1 MNIEKW
7 FLLTKLLQAYIN
19 NRGWVAGILIGK
31 GDNMATVEKYVPTR
45 WVNETTPI
53 DENKMNHIEQQL
65 ENSQKAE
72 NLLSGIIIRDRLPVA
87 NQTERGAITLSNSLN
102 SPNYA
107 NGVAATPK
115 AIYDLKMNSAVVVD
129 NDNGSRV
136 AKKAA
141 IADRLQNDV
150 QINLTSGVTG
160 AVTFNKGGTYS
171 LNATVVP
178 SKHRHTYEQIE
189 SYAKASTPGIV
200 YSFSSPSETPESP
213 NTYDV
218 PNIAYIRSTVRDLT
232 TGINNAQTLANTN
245 RDNLNKILAL
255 NSSYVTNSTALGK
268 WKASF
273 DSLLA
278 WKERDFANYKTGIQ
292 NNLNSLSQKD
302 EELLQLIGSTK
313 LRLETSIASV
323 DSAAKQNA
331 TNIQSLTTSATE
343 DRELLNS
350 VNNMTLELKQS
361 QIRQNAQIELMKKQ
375 IDKLEQGLLNLA
387 DHLRLSEDI
396 LFAPRPNSDEQE

>member
-1 MNIEKW
+1 M
-7 FLLTKLLQAYIN
+7 
-19 NRGWVAGILIGK
+19 AGNLIGK

-53 DENKMNHIEQQL
+53 DEYKMNHIEQQL

-102 SPNYA
+102 SSNYA

-150 QINLTSGVTG
+150 QINLASGVTG
-160 AVTFNKGGTYS
+160 SVTFNKGGTYS

-232 TGINNAQTLANTN
+232 ASINNAQNLANTN

-255 NSSYVTNSTALGK
+255 NPAYVSNSTALGK

-361 QIRQNAQIELMKKQ
+361 QIQQNAQIELMKKQ

>member
-1 MNIEKW
+1 M
-7 FLLTKLLQAYIN
+7 
-19 NRGWVAGILIGK
+19 AGNLIGK

-53 DENKMNHIEQQL
+53 DEYKMNHIEQQL

-150 QINLTSGVTG
+150 QINLASGVTG

-232 TGINNAQTLANTN
+232 ASINNAQTLANTN
-245 RDNLNKILAL
+245 RDNLNKVLAL

-350 VNNMTLELKQS
+350 VNNMVLELKQS
-361 QIRQNAQIELMKKQ
+361 QIQQNAQIELMKTQ
-375 IDKLEQGLLNLA
+375 ISKLERGLLNLA

-396 LFAPRPNSDEQE
+396 LFAPRLNSDEQE

>member
-1 MNIEKW
+1 M
-7 FLLTKLLQAYIN
+7 
-19 NRGWVAGILIGK
+19 AGILIGK

-45 WVNETTPI
+45 WINETTPI
-53 DENKMNHIEQQL
+53 DEYKMNHIEQQL

-102 SPNYA
+102 NSNYVD
-107 NGVAATPK
+107 GVAATPK
-115 AIYDLKMNSAVVVD
+115 AIYDLKMNSAVVVN
-129 NDNGSRV
+129 NDDGSRV

-141 IADRLQNDV
+141 IADRLQNEV
-150 QINLTSGVTG
+150 RINLTTGVTG
-160 AVTFNKGGTYS
+160 TVTFNSGGTYS

-200 YSFSSPSETPESP
+200 YSFSSPSETPENP

-218 PNIAYIRSTVRDLT
+218 PNIAYIRSAVSDLT
-232 TGINNAQTLANTN
+232 ASINNAQTLANTN
-245 RDNLNKILAL
+245 RDNLNKVLSL
-255 NSSYVTNSTALGK
+255 NPSYVTNFTALGQ
-268 WKASF
+268 WKASV
-273 DSLLA
+273 DNLLV
-278 WKERDFANYKTGIQ
+278 WKERDFAKYKTEIQ
-292 NNLNSLSQKD
+292 NNLNSLRQKD

-331 TNIQSLTTSATE
+331 INIQSLTTSATE
-343 DRELLNS
+343 DRKLLNR
-350 VNNMTLELKQS
+350 VDYMTLELKQV
-361 QIRQNAQIELMKKQ
+361 QIRQSALIEQMKTQIN
-375 IDKLEQGLLNLA
+375 KLEQGLLNLA
-387 DHLRLSEDI
+387 DYLKVSEDI

>member
-1 MNIEKW
+1 
-7 FLLTKLLQAYIN
+7 
-19 NRGWVAGILIGK
+19 
-31 GDNMATVEKYVPTR
+31 MATVEKYVPTR

-150 QINLTSGVTG
+150 QINLASGVTG

-232 TGINNAQTLANTN
+232 AGINNAQNLANTN

-255 NSSYVTNSTALGK
+255 NPAYVSNSTALGK

-278 WKERDFANYKTGIQ
+278 WKERDFANYKTEIQ

>member
-1 MNIEKW
+1 
-7 FLLTKLLQAYIN
+7 
-19 NRGWVAGILIGK
+19 
-31 GDNMATVEKYVPTR
+31 MATVEKYVPTR

-115 AIYDLKMNSAVVVD
+115 AIYDLKMNSAVVVN
-129 NDNGSRV
+129 NDDGSRV

-178 SKHRHTYEQIE
+178 SKHKHTYEQIE

-232 TGINNAQTLANTN
+232 ASINNAQNLANTN

-255 NSSYVTNSTALGK
+255 NPAYVSNSTALGK

-273 DSLLA
+273 DNLLA
-278 WKERDFANYKTGIQ
+278 WKERDFANYKTEIQ

-361 QIRQNAQIELMKKQ
+361 QIQQNAQIELMKKQ

>member
-1 MNIEKW
+1 M
-7 FLLTKLLQAYIN
+7 
-19 NRGWVAGILIGK
+19 VGILIGK

-53 DENKMNHIEQQL
+53 DEYKMNHIEQQL

-150 QINLTSGVTG
+150 QINLASGVTG
-160 AVTFNKGGTYS
+160 SVTFNKGGTYS

-232 TGINNAQTLANTN
+232 AGINNAQTLANTN
-245 RDNLNKILAL
+245 RDNLNKVLAL

-278 WKERDFANYKTGIQ
+278 WKERDFANYKTEIQ

-361 QIRQNAQIELMKKQ
+361 QIQQNAQIELMKKQ

>member
-1 MNIEKW
+1 
-7 FLLTKLLQAYIN
+7 
-19 NRGWVAGILIGK
+19 
-31 GDNMATVEKYVPTR
+31 MATVEKYVPTR

-150 QINLTSGVTG
+150 QINLASGVTG

-232 TGINNAQTLANTN
+232 ASINNAQNLANTN

-350 VNNMTLELKQS
+350 VQDMALKLQQS
-361 QIRQNAQIELMKKQ
+361 QIQQNAQIELMKKQ

>member
-1 MNIEKW
+1 
-7 FLLTKLLQAYIN
+7 
-19 NRGWVAGILIGK
+19 
-31 GDNMATVEKYVPTR
+31 MATVEKYVPTR

-150 QINLTSGVTG
+150 QINLASGVTG

-245 RDNLNKILAL
+245 RDNLNKVLAL

-278 WKERDFANYKTGIQ
+278 WKEKDFANYKTGIQ

-361 QIRQNAQIELMKKQ
+361 QIQQNAQIELMKKQ

>member
-1 MNIEKW
+1 
-7 FLLTKLLQAYIN
+7 
-19 NRGWVAGILIGK
+19 
-31 GDNMATVEKYVPTR
+31 MATVEKYVPTR

-87 NQTERGAITLSNSLN
+87 NQTERGAITLSNSLDN
-102 SPNYA
+102 SNYA

-150 QINLTSGVTG
+150 KINLTSGVTG
-160 AVTFNKGGTYS
+160 AVAFNKGGTYS
-171 LNATVVP
+171 LSATVVP
-178 SKHRHTYEQIE
+178 SKHKHTYEQIE

-245 RDNLNKILAL
+245 RDNLNKVLAL
-255 NSSYVTNSTALGK
+255 NPSYVSNSTALGK

-273 DSLLA
+273 DNLLA
-278 WKERDFANYKTGIQ
+278 WKERDFANYKTEIQ

-361 QIRQNAQIELMKKQ
+361 QIQQNAQIELMKKQ

>member
-1 MNIEKW
+1 
-7 FLLTKLLQAYIN
+7 
-19 NRGWVAGILIGK
+19 
-31 GDNMATVEKYVPTR
+31 MATVEKYVPTR

-150 QINLTSGVTG
+150 QINLASGVTG

-232 TGINNAQTLANTN
+232 ASINNAQTLANTN
-245 RDNLNKILAL
+245 RDNLNKVLAL

-361 QIRQNAQIELMKKQ
+361 QIQQNAQIELMKKQ

>member
-1 MNIEKW
+1 
-7 FLLTKLLQAYIN
+7 
-19 NRGWVAGILIGK
+19 
-31 GDNMATVEKYVPTR
+31 MATVEKYVPTR

-53 DENKMNHIEQQL
+53 DEYKMNHIEQQL

-150 QINLTSGVTG
+150 QINLASGVTG

-232 TGINNAQTLANTN
+232 ASINNAQTLANTN
-245 RDNLNKILAL
+245 RDNLNKVLAL

-273 DSLLA
+273 DNLLA
-278 WKERDFANYKTGIQ
+278 WKERDFANYKTEIQ

-361 QIRQNAQIELMKKQ
+361 QIQQNAQIELMKTQ
-375 IDKLEQGLLNLA
+375 ISKLEQGLLNLA
-387 DHLRLSEDI
+387 DYLRLSEDI

>member
-1 MNIEKW
+1 
-7 FLLTKLLQAYIN
+7 
-19 NRGWVAGILIGK
+19 
-31 GDNMATVEKYVPTR
+31 MATVEKYVPTR

-53 DENKMNHIEQQL
+53 DEYKMNHIEQQL

-102 SPNYA
+102 SSNYA

-150 QINLTSGVTG
+150 QINLASGVTG

-232 TGINNAQTLANTN
+232 ASINNAQTLANTN
-245 RDNLNKILAL
+245 RDNLNKVLAL

-273 DSLLA
+273 DNLLA
-278 WKERDFANYKTGIQ
+278 WKERDFANYKTEIQ

>member
-1 MNIEKW
+1 
-7 FLLTKLLQAYIN
+7 
-19 NRGWVAGILIGK
+19 
-31 GDNMATVEKYVPTR
+31 MATVEKYVPTR

-150 QINLTSGVTG
+150 QINLASGVTG
-160 AVTFNKGGTYS
+160 SVTFNKGGTYS

-245 RDNLNKILAL
+245 RDNLNKVLAL

-278 WKERDFANYKTGIQ
+278 WKERDFANYKTEIQ
-292 NNLNSLSQKD
+292 NKLNSLSQKD

-361 QIRQNAQIELMKKQ
+361 QIQQNAQIELMKKQ

>member
-1 MNIEKW
+1 
-7 FLLTKLLQAYIN
+7 
-19 NRGWVAGILIGK
+19 
-31 GDNMATVEKYVPTR
+31 MATVEKYVPTR

-53 DENKMNHIEQQL
+53 DEYKMNHIEQQL

-102 SPNYA
+102 NSNYVD
-107 NGVAATPK
+107 GVAATPK

-150 QINLTSGVTG
+150 QINLASGVTG
-160 AVTFNKGGTYS
+160 SVTFNKGGTYS

-178 SKHRHTYEQIE
+178 SKHKHTYEQIE

-245 RDNLNKILAL
+245 RDNLNKVLAL

-273 DSLLA
+273 DNLLA
-278 WKERDFANYKTGIQ
+278 WKERDFANYKTEIQ

-361 QIRQNAQIELMKKQ
+361 QIQQNAQIELMKKQ

>member
-1 MNIEKW
+1 
-7 FLLTKLLQAYIN
+7 
-19 NRGWVAGILIGK
+19 
-31 GDNMATVEKYVPTR
+31 MATVEKYVPTR

-102 SPNYA
+102 SSNYA

-150 QINLTSGVTG
+150 QINLASGVTG

-171 LNATVVP
+171 LNATVIP
-178 SKHRHTYEQIE
+178 SKHKHTYEQIE

-200 YSFSSPSETPESP
+200 YSFSSPSETPENP

-232 TGINNAQTLANTN
+232 ASINNAQNLANTN
-245 RDNLNKILAL
+245 RDNLNKVLAL

-278 WKERDFANYKTGIQ
+278 WKEKDFANYKTGIQ

-361 QIRQNAQIELMKKQ
+361 QIQQNAQIELMKKQ

>member
-1 MNIEKW
+1 
-7 FLLTKLLQAYIN
+7 
-19 NRGWVAGILIGK
+19 
-31 GDNMATVEKYVPTR
+31 MATVEKYVPTR

-53 DENKMNHIEQQL
+53 DEYKMNHIEQQL

-150 QINLTSGVTG
+150 QINLASGVTG

-232 TGINNAQTLANTN
+232 ASINNAQTLANTN

-278 WKERDFANYKTGIQ
+278 WKEKDFANYKTGIQ

-361 QIRQNAQIELMKKQ
+361 QIQQNAQIELMKKQ

>member
-1 MNIEKW
+1 M
-7 FLLTKLLQAYIN
+7 
-19 NRGWVAGILIGK
+19 AGNLIGK

-45 WVNETTPI
+45 WINETTPI
-53 DENKMNHIEQQL
+53 DEYKMNHIEQQL

-102 SPNYA
+102 NSNYVD
-107 NGVAATPK
+107 GVAATPK
-115 AIYDLKMNSAVVVD
+115 AIYDLKMNSAVVVN
-129 NDNGSRV
+129 NDDGSRV

-141 IADRLQNDV
+141 IADRLQNEV
-150 QINLTSGVTG
+150 RINLTTGVTG
-160 AVTFNKGGTYS
+160 TVTFNSGGTYS

-218 PNIAYIRSTVRDLT
+218 PNIAYIRSTVSDLT
-232 TGINNAQTLANTN
+232 DSINNAKALANTN
-245 RDNLNKILAL
+245 RDNLNKILDL
-255 NSSYVTNSTALGK
+255 NPKYITNLTGLGR
-268 WKASF
+268 WKASV
-273 DSLLA
+273 DNLLA
-278 WKERDFANYKTGIQ
+278 WKERDFANYKTEIQ

-323 DSAAKQNA
+323 ESAVKQNA
-331 TNIQSLTTSATE
+331 INIQSLTTAARE
-343 DRELLNS
+343 DRKLLNS
-350 VNNMTLELKQS
+350 VDFMTLQLKQVQTRQS
-361 QIRQNAQIELMKKQ
+361 ALIEQMKTQIS
-375 IDKLEQGLLNLA
+375 KLEQGLLNLA
-387 DHLRLSEDI
+387 DYLRLSEDI

>member
-1 MNIEKW
+1 
-7 FLLTKLLQAYIN
+7 
-19 NRGWVAGILIGK
+19 
-31 GDNMATVEKYVPTR
+31 MATVEKYVPTR

-53 DENKMNHIEQQL
+53 DEYKMNHIEQQL

-150 QINLTSGVTG
+150 QINLASGVTG

-232 TGINNAQTLANTN
+232 ASINNAQTLANTN
-245 RDNLNKILAL
+245 RDNLNKVLAL

-361 QIRQNAQIELMKKQ
+361 QIQQNAQIELMKTQ
-375 IDKLEQGLLNLA
+375 ISKLEQGLLNLA
-387 DHLRLSEDI
+387 DYLRLSEDI

>member
-1 MNIEKW
+1 
-7 FLLTKLLQAYIN
+7 
-19 NRGWVAGILIGK
+19 
-31 GDNMATVEKYVPTR
+31 MATVEKYVPTR

-150 QINLTSGVTG
+150 QINLASGVTG
-160 AVTFNKGGTYS
+160 SVTFNKGGTYS

-245 RDNLNKILAL
+245 RDNLNKVLAL

-361 QIRQNAQIELMKKQ
+361 QIQQNAQIELMKKQ

>member
-1 MNIEKW
+1 M
-7 FLLTKLLQAYIN
+7 
-19 NRGWVAGILIGK
+19 AGILIGK

-45 WVNETTPI
+45 WINETTPI
-53 DENKMNHIEQQL
+53 DEYKMNHIEQQL

-102 SPNYA
+102 SSNYA

-150 QINLTSGVTG
+150 KINLTSGVTG
-160 AVTFNKGGTYS
+160 SVAFNKGGTYS
-171 LNATVVP
+171 LSATVVP
-178 SKHRHTYEQIE
+178 SKHKHTYEQIE

-218 PNIAYIRSTVRDLT
+218 PNIAYIRSAVSDLT
-232 TGINNAQTLANTN
+232 ASINNAQTLANTN
-245 RDNLNKILAL
+245 RDNLNKVLAL
-255 NSSYVTNSTALGK
+255 NSSYVSNSTALGK

-273 DSLLA
+273 DNLLA
-278 WKERDFANYKTGIQ
+278 WKERDFANYKTEIQ

-302 EELLQLIGSTK
+302 EELLQLIGATK

-350 VNNMTLELKQS
+350 VQDMALKLQQS
-361 QIRQNAQIELMKKQ
+361 QIQQNAQIELMKKQ
-375 IDKLEQGLLNLA
+375 INKLEQGLLNLA
-387 DHLRLSEDI
+387 EHLTVSEDI

>member
-1 MNIEKW
+1 
-7 FLLTKLLQAYIN
+7 
-19 NRGWVAGILIGK
+19 
-31 GDNMATVEKYVPTR
+31 MATVEKYVPTR

-53 DENKMNHIEQQL
+53 DEYKMNHIEQQL

-150 QINLTSGVTG
+150 QINLASGVTG
-160 AVTFNKGGTYS
+160 SVTFNKGGTYS

-178 SKHRHTYEQIE
+178 SKHKHTYEQIE

-213 NTYDV
+213 NTHDV

-232 TGINNAQTLANTN
+232 ASINNAQNLANTN

-361 QIRQNAQIELMKKQ
+361 QIQQNAQIELMKKQ

>member
-1 MNIEKW
+1 
-7 FLLTKLLQAYIN
+7 
-19 NRGWVAGILIGK
+19 
-31 GDNMATVEKYVPTR
+31 MATVEKYVPTR

-53 DENKMNHIEQQL
+53 DEYKMNHIEQQL

-102 SPNYA
+102 NSNYA
-107 NGVAATPK
+107 DGVAATPK

-150 QINLTSGVTG
+150 QINLASGVTG

-178 SKHRHTYEQIE
+178 SKHKHTYEQIE

-218 PNIAYIRSTVRDLT
+218 PNIAYIRSTVSDLT
-232 TGINNAQTLANTN
+232 ASINNAQTLANTN
-245 RDNLNKILAL
+245 RDNLNKVLAL
-255 NSSYVTNSTALGK
+255 NPNYVSNSTALGK

-278 WKERDFANYKTGIQ
+278 WKERDFANYKTEIQ

-361 QIRQNAQIELMKKQ
+361 QIQQNAQIELMKKQ

-387 DHLRLSEDI
+387 DYLRLSEDI

>member
-1 MNIEKW
+1 
-7 FLLTKLLQAYIN
+7 
-19 NRGWVAGILIGK
+19 
-31 GDNMATVEKYVPTR
+31 MATVEKYVPTR

-150 QINLTSGVTG
+150 QINLASGVTG

-178 SKHRHTYEQIE
+178 SKHKHTYEQIE

-232 TGINNAQTLANTN
+232 ASINNAQNLANTN

-350 VNNMTLELKQS
+350 VQDMALKLQQS
-361 QIRQNAQIELMKKQ
+361 QIQQNAQIELMKKQ

>member
-1 MNIEKW
+1 
-7 FLLTKLLQAYIN
+7 
-19 NRGWVAGILIGK
+19 
-31 GDNMATVEKYVPTR
+31 MATVEKYVPTR

-150 QINLTSGVTG
+150 QINLASGVTG

-200 YSFSSPSETPESP
+200 YSFSSPSEAPESP
-213 NTYDV
+213 NAHDV

-232 TGINNAQTLANTN
+232 ASINNAQTLANTN
-245 RDNLNKILAL
+245 RDNLNKVLAL

-278 WKERDFANYKTGIQ
+278 WKERDFANYKTEIQ

-361 QIRQNAQIELMKKQ
+361 QIQQNAQIELMKKQ

>member
-1 MNIEKW
+1 
-7 FLLTKLLQAYIN
+7 
-19 NRGWVAGILIGK
+19 
-31 GDNMATVEKYVPTR
+31 MATVEKYVPTR

-53 DENKMNHIEQQL
+53 DEYKMNHIEQQL

-102 SPNYA
+102 SSNYA

-150 QINLTSGVTG
+150 QINLASGVTG
-160 AVTFNKGGTYS
+160 SVTFNKGGTYS

-178 SKHRHTYEQIE
+178 SKHKHTYEQIE

-200 YSFSSPSETPESP
+200 YSFSSPSEAPESS

-232 TGINNAQTLANTN
+232 ASINNAQNLANTN

-350 VNNMTLELKQS
+350 VQDMALKLQQS
-361 QIRQNAQIELMKKQ
+361 QIQQNAQIELMKKQ

>member
-1 MNIEKW
+1 
-7 FLLTKLLQAYIN
+7 
-19 NRGWVAGILIGK
+19 
-31 GDNMATVEKYVPTR
+31 MATVEKYVPTR

-53 DENKMNHIEQQL
+53 DEYKMNHIEQQL

-150 QINLTSGVTG
+150 QINLASGVTG
-160 AVTFNKGGTYS
+160 SVTFNKGGTYS

-178 SKHRHTYEQIE
+178 SKHKHTYEQIE

-232 TGINNAQTLANTN
+232 ASINNAQNLANTN
-245 RDNLNKILAL
+245 RDNLNKVLAL

-278 WKERDFANYKTGIQ
+278 WKERDFANYKTEIQ

-350 VNNMTLELKQS
+350 VQDMALKLQQS
-361 QIRQNAQIELMKKQ
+361 QIQQNAQIELMKKQ

>member
-1 MNIEKW
+1 
-7 FLLTKLLQAYIN
+7 
-19 NRGWVAGILIGK
+19 
-31 GDNMATVEKYVPTR
+31 MATVEKYVPTR

-53 DENKMNHIEQQL
+53 DEYKMNHIEQQL

-150 QINLTSGVTG
+150 QINLASGVTG
-160 AVTFNKGGTYS
+160 SVTFNKGGTYS

-178 SKHRHTYEQIE
+178 SKHKHTYEQIE

-232 TGINNAQTLANTN
+232 ASINNAQTLANTN
-245 RDNLNKILAL
+245 RDNLNKVLAL

-273 DSLLA
+273 DNLLA

-361 QIRQNAQIELMKKQ
+361 QIQQNAQIELMKKQ

>member
-1 MNIEKW
+1 
-7 FLLTKLLQAYIN
+7 
-19 NRGWVAGILIGK
+19 
-31 GDNMATVEKYVPTR
+31 MATVEKYVPTR

-102 SPNYA
+102 SSNYA

-115 AIYDLKMNSAVVVD
+115 AIYDLKMNSAVVVN
-129 NDNGSRV
+129 NDDGSRV

-150 QINLTSGVTG
+150 QINLASGVTG
-160 AVTFNKGGTYS
+160 SVTFNKGGTYS

-200 YSFSSPSETPESP
+200 YSFSSPSETPENP

-232 TGINNAQTLANTN
+232 ASINNAQTLANTN
-245 RDNLNKILAL
+245 RDNLNKVLAL

-273 DSLLA
+273 DNLLA
-278 WKERDFANYKTGIQ
+278 WKERDFANYKTEIQ

-361 QIRQNAQIELMKKQ
+361 QIQQNAQIELMKKQ

>member
-1 MNIEKW
+1 
-7 FLLTKLLQAYIN
+7 
-19 NRGWVAGILIGK
+19 
-31 GDNMATVEKYVPTR
+31 MATVEKYVPTR

-102 SPNYA
+102 SSNYA

-150 QINLTSGVTG
+150 QINLASGVTG

-232 TGINNAQTLANTN
+232 ASINNAQNLANTN
-245 RDNLNKILAL
+245 RDNLNKVLAL

-361 QIRQNAQIELMKKQ
+361 QIQQNAQIELMKKQ

>member
-1 MNIEKW
+1 
-7 FLLTKLLQAYIN
+7 
-19 NRGWVAGILIGK
+19 
-31 GDNMATVEKYVPTR
+31 MATVEKYVPTR

-150 QINLTSGVTG
+150 QINLASGVTG
-160 AVTFNKGGTYS
+160 SVTFNKGGTYS

-232 TGINNAQTLANTN
+232 ASINNAQNLANTN

-350 VNNMTLELKQS
+350 VQDMALKLQQS
-361 QIRQNAQIELMKKQ
+361 QIQQNAQIELMKKQ

>member
-1 MNIEKW
+1 M
-7 FLLTKLLQAYIN
+7 
-19 NRGWVAGILIGK
+19 AGILIGK

-53 DENKMNHIEQQL
+53 DEYKMNHIEQQL

-102 SPNYA
+102 SSNYA

-115 AIYDLKMNSAVVVD
+115 AIYDLKMNSAVVVN
-129 NDNGSRV
+129 NDDGSRV

-150 QINLTSGVTG
+150 QINLASGVTG
-160 AVTFNKGGTYS
+160 SVTFNKGGTYS

-178 SKHRHTYEQIE
+178 SKHKHTYEQIE

-213 NTYDV
+213 NAHDV

-232 TGINNAQTLANTN
+232 ASINNAQNLANTN

-350 VNNMTLELKQS
+350 VQDMALKLQQS
-361 QIRQNAQIELMKKQ
+361 QIQQNAQIELMKKQ

>member
-1 MNIEKW
+1 
-7 FLLTKLLQAYIN
+7 
-19 NRGWVAGILIGK
+19 
-31 GDNMATVEKYVPTR
+31 MATVEKYVPTR

-87 NQTERGAITLSNSLN
+87 NQTERGAITLSNSLDN
-102 SPNYA
+102 SSYV

-150 QINLTSGVTG
+150 KINLTSGVTG
-160 AVTFNKGGTYS
+160 TVTFNKGGTYS
-171 LNATVVP
+171 LSAMVVP
-178 SKHRHTYEQIE
+178 SKHKHTYEQIE

-245 RDNLNKILAL
+245 RDNLNKVLAL

-273 DSLLA
+273 DNLLA
-278 WKERDFANYKTGIQ
+278 WKERDFANYKTEIQ

-361 QIRQNAQIELMKKQ
+361 QIQQNAQIELMKKQ
-375 IDKLEQGLLNLA
+375 INKLEQGLLNLA
-387 DHLRLSEDI
+387 DYLKVSEDI

>member
-1 MNIEKW
+1 
-7 FLLTKLLQAYIN
+7 
-19 NRGWVAGILIGK
+19 
-31 GDNMATVEKYVPTR
+31 MATVEKYVPTR

-53 DENKMNHIEQQL
+53 DEYKMNHIEQQL

-150 QINLTSGVTG
+150 QINLASGVTG
-160 AVTFNKGGTYS
+160 SVTFNKGGTYS

-232 TGINNAQTLANTN
+232 ASINNAQNLANTN

-361 QIRQNAQIELMKKQ
+361 QIQQNAQIELMKKQ

-387 DHLRLSEDI
+387 DYLRLSEDI

>member
-1 MNIEKW
+1 
-7 FLLTKLLQAYIN
+7 
-19 NRGWVAGILIGK
+19 
-31 GDNMATVEKYVPTR
+31 MATVEKYVPTR

-150 QINLTSGVTG
+150 QINLASGVTG

-171 LNATVVP
+171 LNATVIP
-178 SKHRHTYEQIE
+178 SKHKHTYEQIE
-189 SYAKASTPGIV
+189 SYAKANTPGIV

-232 TGINNAQTLANTN
+232 ASINNAQNLANTN

-350 VNNMTLELKQS
+350 VQDMALKLQQS
-361 QIRQNAQIELMKKQ
+361 QIQQNAQIELMKKQ

>member
-1 MNIEKW
+1 
-7 FLLTKLLQAYIN
+7 
-19 NRGWVAGILIGK
+19 
-31 GDNMATVEKYVPTR
+31 MATVEKYVPTR

-53 DENKMNHIEQQL
+53 DEYKMNHIEQQL

-150 QINLTSGVTG
+150 QINLASGVTG

-232 TGINNAQTLANTN
+232 ASINNAQNLANTN

-361 QIRQNAQIELMKKQ
+361 QIQQNAQIELMKKQ

>member
-1 MNIEKW
+1 
-7 FLLTKLLQAYIN
+7 
-19 NRGWVAGILIGK
+19 
-31 GDNMATVEKYVPTR
+31 MATVEKYVPTR

-53 DENKMNHIEQQL
+53 DEYKMNHIEQQL

-150 QINLTSGVTG
+150 QINLASGVTG

-178 SKHRHTYEQIE
+178 SKHKHTYEQIE

-232 TGINNAQTLANTN
+232 ASINNAQTLANTN
-245 RDNLNKILAL
+245 RDNLNKVLAL

-273 DSLLA
+273 DNLLA
-278 WKERDFANYKTGIQ
+278 WKERDFANYKTEIQ

-361 QIRQNAQIELMKKQ
+361 QIQQNAQIELMKKQ

>member
-1 MNIEKW
+1 
-7 FLLTKLLQAYIN
+7 
-19 NRGWVAGILIGK
+19 
-31 GDNMATVEKYVPTR
+31 MATVEKYVPTR

-115 AIYDLKMNSAVVVD
+115 AIYDLKMNSAVVVN
-129 NDNGSRV
+129 NDDGSRV

-150 QINLTSGVTG
+150 QINLASGVTG

-232 TGINNAQTLANTN
+232 ASINNAQNLANTN

-361 QIRQNAQIELMKKQ
+361 QIQQNAQIELMKKQ

>member
-1 MNIEKW
+1 
-7 FLLTKLLQAYIN
+7 
-19 NRGWVAGILIGK
+19 
-31 GDNMATVEKYVPTR
+31 MATVEKYVPTR

-53 DENKMNHIEQQL
+53 DEYKMNHIEQQL

-150 QINLTSGVTG
+150 QINLASGVTG

-232 TGINNAQTLANTN
+232 ASINNAQTLANTN
-245 RDNLNKILAL
+245 RDNLNKVLAL

-273 DSLLA
+273 DNLLA
-278 WKERDFANYKTGIQ
+278 WKERDFANYKTEIQ

-361 QIRQNAQIELMKKQ
+361 QIQQNAQIELMKKQ

>member
-1 MNIEKW
+1 
-7 FLLTKLLQAYIN
+7 
-19 NRGWVAGILIGK
+19 
-31 GDNMATVEKYVPTR
+31 MATVEKYVPTR

-102 SPNYA
+102 SSNYA

-150 QINLTSGVTG
+150 QINLASGVTG

-245 RDNLNKILAL
+245 RDNLNKVLAL

-361 QIRQNAQIELMKKQ
+361 QIQQNAQIELMKKQ